1 MTTGTIFY
9 YLLWPAVIIILMTFW
24 LFKYTALLMEV
35 AVEFTRG
42 LHDDIKS
49 F

>member
-1 MTTGTIFY
+1 MTLGTILY
-9 YLLWPAVIIILMTFW
+9 YLLFPAVIIILLVFW

-35 AVEFTRG
+35 AVEFTKG